1 MQFALFSRVNLV
13 ERKVLCYGAQVGLFR
28 NTAAGNVSEPLA
40 EPEVKR
46 AFTTIGFYR
55 GTIVAVKLLNKKNV
69 DLTRSILKELI
80 QVNIFFFS
88 K

>member
-1 MQFALFSRVNLV
+1 
-13 ERKVLCYGAQVGLFR
+13 
-28 NTAAGNVSEPLA
+28 VSEPLT

-55 GTIVAVKLLNKKNV
+55 GTIVAIKELNKKNV

-80 QVNIFFFS
+80 QVNKAIF
-88 K
+88 

>member
-1 MQFALFSRVNLV
+1 MCIV
-13 ERKVLCYGAQVGLFR
+13 CAQAGLFR
-28 NTAAGNVSEPLA
+28 NTAAGNVSEPLT

-55 GTIVAVKLLNKKNV
+55 GTIVAIKELNKKNV

-80 QVNIFFFS
+80 QVKIQCQFFLNT
-88 K
+88 